1 MLPKKT
7 EGIDGHM
14 YHVLGEVA
22 IFHGQDLLAVEKKK
36 SGPLCKKRTAA
47 TSLFRRP
54 ALLRIVSGGRKE
66 GVCGLQWGQE
76 CVFSTKAKSMFI
88 SVVLGGVLEPLCLA
102 YNISVL
108 AFVS

>member
-14 YHVLGEVA
+14 YHLLGEVA

-54 ALLRIVSGGRKE
+54 ALLRIVSGSRRGE
-66 GVCGLQWGQE
+66 GGGGQLR
-76 CVFSTKAKSMFI
+76 FFDKSKINVYI
-88 SVVLGGVLEPLCLA
+88 SCSWRCP
-102 YNISVL
+102 
-108 AFVS
+108 